1 MYGAM
6 QLALVACIVGG
17 LGLAT
22 ASGLA
27 YWRGKSAG
35 KAQATAERNT
45 HWQGVVDKLQGDHR
59 AAFERARTEAES
71 RSTQLE
77 KERDDAQNQ
86 LAREVARTRALRGD
100 LARAV
105 HDADRLRDQLAAV
118 ATGGVDADQDSVA
131 ACRARA
137 NALGRVLGE
146 ALRASEQ
153 CHLDAEDLAAGIRA
167 LRSAWPEGVTP

>member
-1 MYGAM
+1 MRRAVYGAL
-6 QLALVACIVGG
+6 QFALIGVIVAGV
-17 LGLAT
+17 AT
-22 ASGLA
+22 AGA
-27 YWRGKSAG
+27 GVAGYFKGKRA
-35 KAQATAERNT
+35 ATAERNT

-59 AAFERARTEAES
+59 AAFERARAEAES

-118 ATGGVDADQDSVA
+118 ATGGVAADQDSVA

-137 NALGRVLGE
+137 DALGRVLGE

-153 CHLDAEDLAAGIRA
+153 CHLDAEDLASGVRA